1 MFPSQLTPGAA
12 ALTLQSR
19 NLMGLHFWAQVPFAG
34 PQAGK
39 MVGKSAGG
47 GPLRTGAEGIHAAA
61 QKGW

>member
-1 MFPSQLTPGAA
+1 
-12 ALTLQSR
+12 
-19 NLMGLHFWAQVPFAG
+19 MGLHFWAQVPFAG